1 MVTGIAFSTAG
12 PEPRLAVQGSPG
24 MIRNSLREKGRTML
38 GGFGA
43 LVSSVGGV
51 FLVFRGI
58 DVFDCRSVSFSSDFT
73 TCYPNDFGAMTGAIA
88 GFGLV
93 AAGTGLFIFALV
105 RLASIK

>member
-1 MVTGIAFSTAG
+1 
-12 PEPRLAVQGSPG
+12 
-24 MIRNSLREKGRTML
+24 MIRNNLLEKGGTML

-58 DVFDCRSVSFSSDFT
+58 DVFDCRSVSFSSEFT

-88 GFGLV
+88 GIGLV
-93 AAGTGLFIFALV
+93 AVGTGLFIFALV